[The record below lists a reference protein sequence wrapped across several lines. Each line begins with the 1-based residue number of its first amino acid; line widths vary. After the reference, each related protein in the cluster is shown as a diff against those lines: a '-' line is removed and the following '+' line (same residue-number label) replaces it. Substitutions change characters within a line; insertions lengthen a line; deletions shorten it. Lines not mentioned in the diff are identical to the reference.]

1 LLAPEDAFDTVYQGF
16 LQSKYARWEYRM
28 TSSIDLNLT
37 DAVSQ
42 YLATL
47 NADDLKRC
55 QPEIL
60 RFVRWYGGDRPLS
73 GLRGFQVEN
82 YAESLGS
89 NVLESD
95 RRMEPLKGFFAY
107 ARKHG
112 WTETNLG
119 VNLRVKKSSRSQ
131 ADARSGQRIEPAI
144 QLTPQGHAAMEA
156 ELETLIAQRP
166 KIAEQLRLARA
177 DKDFRENA
185 PLDAARDAQAHLEAR
200 IREIEAVLHKAIIID
215 TSGNGGTQATVQL
228 GTTVVVR
235 NLGSD
240 TEASYTL
247 VNPSE
252 AAPNEGKLS
261 AASPVGR
268 ALLDCSAGDEVEV
281 QVPAGIMRLRVER
294 IDVN

>member
-1 LLAPEDAFDTVYQGF
+1 
-16 LQSKYARWEYRM
+16 M

-47 NADDLKRC
+47 SPDDLKRS
-55 QPEIL
+55 QPDIL

-89 NVLESD
+89 NVLEAD

-107 ARKHG
+107 AKKSH

-119 VNLRVKKSSRSQ
+119 VNLRVKKSTRTS
-131 ADARSGQRIEPAI
+131 DLKGPARVEPAV
-144 QLTPQGHAAMEA
+144 QLTPEGHAAMKA
-156 ELETLIAQRP
+156 ELETLHAQRP

-200 IREIEAVLHKAIIID
+200 IREIEGILHKAIIID
-215 TSGNGGTQATVQL
+215 TSGNGGAQATVQL
-228 GTTVVVR
+228 GTTVLVR
-235 NLGSD
+235 NLGTD
-240 TEASYTL
+240 AEAQYTL

-252 AAPNEGKLS
+252 AAPTEGKLS

-268 ALLDCSAGDEVEV
+268 ALLDRMVGEEVEV
-281 QVPAGIMRLRVER
+281 QVPAGVMRLRVER
-294 IDVN
+294 IDVA